1 MREWIL
7 LAKRLVERVPQ
18 WSEARLYFQKL
29 DGLKQSES
37 LESLARRRRELT
49 VAFCACSADLYKAWL
64 RLQPSRMNDVQRRRI
79 NDIRAQLTL
88 MMGAS
93 DAQPPGPAIFRD
105 LLQQIPFLF
114 PCWAVTS
121 LAARGRIPFEPG
133 LFDLLVIDEASQCDI
148 ASALPLLFRAKQVVI
163 LGDLKQ
169 LPHISKVLQQ
179 QDFQLVKKHGLWE
192 DRPGWSYSVASLFQ
206 LADVLGGQNRKVM
219 LRDHHRS
226 HAQIIEFS
234 NEHFYQSGPLRIVTR
249 YDRLRIPYPDQP
261 AIRWVDVQCPTLFAP
276 GDDGGA
282 VNEAEAQ
289 AVVAEV
295 ERLIQGG
302 YRGSI
307 GVVSPFRAQVNR
319 ITQMVS
325 QRPGLARGLGE
336 ADFLCGTAHSFQGDE
351 RDVMFFSPA
360 VSDTMPRGARWFVD
374 ASRDSRNLFNVAI
387 TRARAALIVVGNRN
401 AMRNCNSKHLQEFVR
416 YVENL
421 EANQPVNVAVP
432 HIGGC
437 EYPIVANP
445 DRVSDW
451 ERYFYPHLCRRLE
464 LMQAR
469 PIPQYRVENS
479 TLDACDFALFVGNR
493 KLDIEIDGQFYH
505 RNWDGELC
513 RRDQLRTQML
523 IDLGWD
529 VMRFWVYQVRDDLE
543 FCLSEVEAWARSE

>member
-1 MREWIL
+1 M
-7 LAKRLVERVPQ
+7 
-18 WSEARLYFQKL
+18 S
-29 DGLKQSES
+29 
-37 LESLARRRRELT
+37 
-49 VAFCACSADLYKAWL
+49 
-64 RLQPSRMNDVQRRRI
+64 
-79 NDIRAQLTL
+79 
-88 MMGAS
+88 GAN
-93 DAQPPGPAIFRD
+93 DAQAPGNGAIFRRSPSAD
-105 LLQQIPFLF
+105 SVLVPAAG
-114 PCWAVTS
+114 PSPRWRHAV
-121 LAARGRIPFEPG
+121 AIPFETSDF
-133 LFDLLVIDEASQCDI
+133 LTCCVIDEASQCDI

-192 DRPGWSYSVASLFQ
+192 DRPGWSYSVTSLFQ
-206 LADVLGGQNRKVM
+206 LADVLRGQNRKVM

-289 AVVAEV
+289 AVVVEV

-351 RDVMFFSPA
+351 RDVMFLSPA

-374 ASRDSRNLFNVAI
+374 ASRDSKNLFNVAI
-387 TRARAALIVVGNRN
+387 TRARAALIVVGNRRTRC
-401 AMRNCNSKHLQEFVR
+401 AIATASISKTLFDTWR
-416 YVENL
+416 TL
-421 EANQPVNVAVP
+421 EATQPVICHCA
-432 HIGGC
+432 
-437 EYPIVANP
+437 EYW
-445 DRVSDW
+445 RM
-451 ERYFYPHLCRRLE
+451 RL
-464 LMQAR
+464 
-469 PIPQYRVENS
+469 PNS
-479 TLDACDFALFVGNR
+479 CPPG
-493 KLDIEIDGQFYH
+493 
-505 RNWDGELC
+505 
-513 RRDQLRTQML
+513 
-523 IDLGWD
+523 
-529 VMRFWVYQVRDDLE
+529 
-543 FCLSEVEAWARSE
+543 